1 MKNLFLIP
9 FALIMPFKGLGDPI
23 SSNNRQINQ
32 YVNSGFKMNKS
43 LQANPIEIT
52 RARADMMI
60 ANLPA
65 ADPWDARPDGSALAW
80 GEAATMETLVDMY
93 EATDDPAYLKE
104 VARRGDRLLTHR
116 DDRSGVKDGS
126 GKSRPAWSMGM
137 KYVVAKEDLLD
148 ASGKVAVNVRS
159 TTYANN
165 DLTLVELIPDSKIGR
180 FSLKIINSFW
190 KRNETFSNLST
201 DPNDERF
208 IEKIVNDPMSPYS
221 TRAGDFSEVKSNLI
235 RVKIAGSSVPAAQS
249 ITLKSIPL
257 AYTGYLGI
265 VYNPMLR
272 LAELAKSK
280 AELADLR
287 PAAMR
292 FIKAAEESYKDA
304 SGRLWRNG
312 PNADEGYY
320 LTCERGESFPAD
332 NVGQPI
338 NFLAMHTSTQLALFR
353 LTGKKEYL
361 ERSEKMS
368 QLLKNRLQYNQEG
381 DLYVWT
387 YWYEPMTTIGWKPE
401 DKLSANVMYY
411 KGSPNVEDSSHGVLD
426 IAMVVAANRAGIVFS
441 KEDLLRFSNT
451 LLKNVILPD
460 RTGIRRAVDGKGG
473 DHGAYFPILHGW
485 LELAAANPEV
495 YHEIRKTYL
504 NRGEENLAFTAELL
518 RWERKINAKK

>member
-1 MKNLFLIP
+1 MKNIFIISLALIIP
-9 FALIMPFKGLGDPI
+9 FNTPGNQI
-23 SSNNRQINQ
+23 SSGI
-32 YVNSGFKMNKS
+32 KMNQGLVSDS
-43 LQANPIEIT
+43 LEIT
-52 RARADMMI
+52 RARADI
-60 ANLPA
+60 LISKLPT

-80 GEAATMETLVDMY
+80 GEAATLETLVDMY
-93 EATDDPAYLKE
+93 EATDDPAYLRE
-104 VARRGDRLLTHR
+104 VERRGDRLLTHR

-126 GKSRPAWSMGM
+126 GKSRPAWSMGL

-148 ASGKVAVNVRS
+148 ASGKVAVNVCS

-165 DLTLVELIPDSKIGR
+165 NLTLVELIPGSKIGR
-180 FSLKIINSFW
+180 FGLKITNSFW
-190 KRNETFSNLST
+190 KRNETFSDLST

-208 IEKIVNDPMSPYS
+208 IEKLVNDPMSPYT
-221 TRAGDFSEVKSNLI
+221 TRGGEFTDVKSNLI
-235 RVKIAGSSVPAAQS
+235 RVKIAGSSIPAAQS

-257 AYTGYLGI
+257 AYSGYLGI
-265 VYNPMLR
+265 IYNPLLR
-272 LAELAKSK
+272 LAELVKIK

-304 SGRLWRNG
+304 SARLWRNG
-312 PNADEGYY
+312 PNKGEGYY

-338 NFLAMHTSTQLALFR
+338 NFLGMHTSTQLALFR

-426 IAMVVAANRAGIVFS
+426 IAMVTAANRAGIVFTR
-441 KEDLLRFSNT
+441 EDVLRFSNT

-460 RTGIRRAVDGKGG
+460 RGGIRRAVDGKGG
-473 DHGAYFPILHGW
+473 DHAAYFPILHGW
-485 LELAAANPEV
+485 LELAATNPEV
-495 YHEIRKTYL
+495 YQDIRKTYL
-504 NRGEENLAFTAELL
+504 NRAEENLAFTAELL
-518 RWERKINAKK
+518 RWERKIKAISSASK